1 MKEKEQVVGRESG
14 RGHRSQVMLGF
25 ASHGK
30 YFGIYLKND
39 GRPLRSYK
47 LGSGY
52 ANRDIKPIGTALGVG
67 LKFNPKFNSWR
78 QAH

>member
-1 MKEKEQVVGRESG
+1 MKEKEQVVRRESG
-14 RGHRSQVMLGF
+14 RGHGSQVVLGF

-39 GRPLRSYK
+39 GGPLKSYK

-52 ANRDIKPIGTALGVG
+52 ANGHQTYWDCIGRGE